1 MLQDLGIEL
10 SEIDL
15 LPVEEEGPFTEPK
28 GLIDQILTAN
38 KDSKSL
44 TALQVQAES
53 DAPGEYTLEDGLLL
67 YTGRL
72 VVLATLNNLRT
83 ELIQE
88 AHDQISTAYPGR
100 DKTYQL
106 LQPRYY

>member
-15 LPVEEEGPFTEPK
+15 LPVEEEGLFTEPES
-28 GLIDQILTAN
+28 LIDQILTAN

-44 TALQVQAES
+44 TALQTQAES
-53 DAPGEYTLEDGLLL
+53 AAPGEYTLKDGLLL

-72 VVLATLNNLRT
+72 VVPATLNNLYI

-88 AHDQISTAYPGR
+88 AYNQILTAYPGR
-100 DKTYQL
+100 DKTY
-106 LQPRYY
+106 